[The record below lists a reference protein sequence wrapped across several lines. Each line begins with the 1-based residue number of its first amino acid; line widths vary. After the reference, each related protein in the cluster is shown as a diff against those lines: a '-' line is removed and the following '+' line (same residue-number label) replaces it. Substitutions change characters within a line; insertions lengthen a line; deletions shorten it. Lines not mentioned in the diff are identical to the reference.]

1 MAEVETKELSI
12 DSEEVS
18 MQEYKK
24 ARSEGVTT
32 IERPVEPAEEQVEE
46 KEPEATEETKP
57 EDKPKV
63 KGGFQKRIDRLIREK
78 EQEREA
84 RERVE
89 ARLKELEAKSG
100 KAEEKPAP
108 KNDGRPNQDDFK
120 TYEEYM
126 EAITDWKVDQKL
138 KAQAEQAELEAEQE
152 TVSEILESYKERVT
166 AAKAKYEDFDDVVN
180 ESVKSPWPEKNATKM
195 EMAAAEAFR
204 TAVFEDENAGEIS
217 YYYGKHPDEFLKLGG
232 LTPAQV
238 VKAVARLSDKLG
250 PVETE
255 EKEETEEVE
264 EKPAKIVSKSAP
276 PIKPVSG
283 GNTKS
288 SVSLDQMDMAAYRKA
303 RAAGRVR

>member
-32 IERPVEPAEEQVEE
+32 IERPVEPAEEKVEE
-46 KEPEATEETKP
+46 KEPEVAEETKP

-89 ARLKELEAKSG
+89 ARLKELESKSG

-138 KAQAEQAELEAEQE
+138 KAQAEQAEREAEQE
-152 TVSEILESYKERVT
+152 TVAEILETYKERVT

-180 ESVKSPWPEKNATKM
+180 DSVKSPWPENNPTKM
-195 EMAAAEAFR
+195 DLAAADAFR
-204 TAVFEDENAGEIS
+204 TAVFEDENAGEIQ
-217 YYYGKHPDEFLKLGG
+217 YWYGKHPEEFLKLGG

-250 PVETE
+250 PAETE

-303 RAAGRVR
+303 RAAGRIR